1 MPNWLEYAEL
11 LQQFVPQ
18 KLSPDATDCAS
29 IWIVLHRNRQPVALV
44 RDMMMARMQ
53 SLLDARRLEEA
64 RSCGDLLVNAAQQ
77 TVALGQAVGGDS
89 IADAM
94 QLRSRVYA
102 AQLDHAAAIKEL
114 EDALALAPTSRPYL
128 WVELARLRHAR
139 RHDEPTALALVH
151 LRTQEEN
158 KRLVLLVGCGEPSD
172 WQLPPGAT
180 LLTPQACEAG
190 SFQLAGFPEAEAAT
204 SRLLSF
210 LLEAPPPPLQPKP

>member
-29 IWIVLHRNRQPVALV
+29 IWIVLHRNWQPVALV

-139 RHDEPTALALVH
+139 RHDEPTALAGAAEAMEAALA
-151 LRTQEEN
+151 
-158 KRLVLLVGCGEPSD
+158 LL
-172 WQLPPGAT
+172 PGAPA
-180 LLTPQACEAG
+180 LWDMLSDAFHQLGRANFSYVPRAIAAVQASAR
-190 SFQLAGFPEAEAAT
+190 LAPRAT
-204 SRLLSF
+204 QTWTNLAKASC
-210 LLEAPPPPLQPKP
+210 